1 MFDKPLLDFALPITL
16 LFASLLA
23 IIFIALSVVVVRGRF
38 IHRVSIGA
46 GGKLPLERAMRIH
59 ANFAE
64 YIPLALILLGLLEI
78 SGHRPGFLYALGTVL
93 VVSRILHIVGM
104 SLPKAPNPF
113 RMFGMFG
120 TWGVILVQ
128 AVAGLVATLASAG

>member
-1 MFDKPLLDFALPITL
+1 MFDKPLLDIALPITL
-16 LFASLLA
+16 LFASVLA
-23 IIFIALSVVVVRGRF
+23 LIFLALSVVVVRGRF
-38 IHRVSIGA
+38 LHRVSIGA

-64 YIPLALILLGLLEI
+64 YVPLALILLGLLEI

-93 VVSRILHIVGM
+93 VVARILHIVGM

-113 RMFGMFG
+113 RMFGMLG
-120 TWGVILVQ
+120 TWGVLLVE
-128 AVAGLVATLASAG
+128 ALAGLYYVLG